1 MCSSSGGIAL
11 AEVVDLSPE
20 DRLMSLTLSSGL
32 AHRTG
37 GVLLVAGW
45 LLAGAAPLGAQNTV
59 NLHGR
64 VTASDGTV
72 LAGAQVAVLNRETG
86 QQRSATT
93 SAEGIYSIVG
103 LAPGAYRVSVMMVG
117 HRQQAR
123 DINLLLGQTA
133 SLDFHLQA
141 AAVALEGVVVEAREP
156 LFEVQR
162 SDVSTPVVT
171 TEILNLPLNTRNTIN
186 LAAIVPGV
194 KTFAPTAGR
203 SLPASGS
210 LPDLRFWNFY
220 LDGAEWKSFF
230 NGNLVGIPQTGSP
243 LPQEAMREFRVHLN
257 PYSAEFTRGASFV
270 ISAVTQRGTN
280 EYHGSV
286 FGYGQNNDLTALDS
300 IQRRTKAA
308 NPATFSRPDYGRAQF
323 GFNLRGPL
331 QRDKLFFAVS
341 YEGQS
346 TDNAIAVVPGRPA
359 FNPGVWDAFAGT
371 FKAPTKNHTGVVRLT
386 APLNEKHTL
395 DAVWATR
402 YYDSETFFG
411 GTVSHD
417 GGINASYW
425 VQSAQLR
432 DTYTPSSRFVNELS
446 LNLLYWSHDESPLRP
461 GVTRVY
467 PSITFGTAGFPLI
480 LKETHVRLVDRAT
493 YTLGD
498 GRHILTGGVELA
510 RVRTNSWLP
519 SNRDGFFQ
527 FPTDTSTQPSLGRIG
542 VGFFDQNSAE
552 DARAITTGWSTGVYV
567 QDQWQARRNL
577 QLTLGLRY
585 DAEINTLNN
594 DFTVPWVNDPAIQ
607 AIPLLQP
614 FLNTGDRKNDLNNV
628 GPRVA
633 FSWDAFDNQRTFV
646 RGGAGI
652 MYDRI
657 TTFMAFFEKQS
668 AGWRS
673 YDFTN
678 PGTTDPDVLRQ
689 QVIGGGGSSTPNFNL
704 LKTDMK
710 TPENRQFSLGVGHQ
724 LSDRI
729 ALNVDYI
736 HQDARN
742 LYVQI
747 TPNSINTQTGQR
759 RLINSYGTITLYD
772 DVGRAKFDA
781 IVAGVT
787 YNRPGLRLNA
797 AGTLGW
803 YESEF
808 EGLGG
813 YDGQTFLIMQPT
825 TADERWRLVLSGI
838 GELPWGIRL
847 SGVGIFAA
855 PRPYVA
861 TVGQDLNF
869 NNNFA
874 DDFVGGNGNR
884 IRRPATSWENMY
896 RTFDLRI
903 AKGLPVGG
911 GAMSAS
917 LEAFNVFNWDNYSGF
932 AGRQSDAAGN
942 PLTTYGQFNGVFAA
956 RQAQVGLRYEF

>member
-1 MCSSSGGIAL
+1 MLSSKLSAL
-11 AEVVDLSPE
+11 AG
-20 DRLMSLTLSSGL
+20 RFC
-32 AHRTG
+32 A
-37 GVLLVAGW
+37 VLFAAGW
-45 LLAGAAPLGAQNTV
+45 LLGGATGLLAQNTV
-59 NLHGR
+59 TLHGR
-64 VTASDGTV
+64 VTATAGMP

-86 QQRSATT
+86 QQRGAIT
-93 SAEGIYSIVG
+93 SAEGTYTIVG
-103 LAPGAYRVSVMMVG
+103 LPPGTYRVSLALLG
-117 HRQQAR
+117 YRPQER
-123 DINLLLGQTA
+123 DIRLLVGQNA
-133 SLDFHLQA
+133 SLAFQLQEV
-141 AAVALEGVVVEAREP
+141 AVALEGVEVTEEREP
-156 LFEVQR
+156 VFEVQR
-162 SDVSTPVVT
+162 NDVSTPVVSA
-171 TEILNLPLNTRNTIN
+171 EILNLPLNTRNTIN

-194 KTFAPTAGR
+194 KTYAPTAGR

-257 PYSAEFTRGASFV
+257 PYSAEYTRGASFV

-280 EYHGSV
+280 EFQGSA
-286 FGYGQNNDLTALDS
+286 FAYGQNNDLNALDLF
-300 IQRRTKAA
+300 QRRSQDA
-308 NPATFSRPDYGRAQF
+308 NPTTFTRPDYTRAQF
-323 GFNLRGPL
+323 GFNLRGPI
-331 QRDKLFFAVS
+331 QHDRLFFAAS

-359 FNPGVWDAFAGT
+359 VQPDIWDAYAGT

-386 APLNEKHTL
+386 APLTGTHTL
-395 DAVWATR
+395 DAVWAGR

-411 GTVSHD
+411 GTVSHA
-417 GGINASYW
+417 GGINAKYW
-425 VQSAQLR
+425 VHSAQLR
-432 DTYTPSSRFVNELS
+432 DTYTPSSGFVNELS
-446 LNLLYWSHDESPLRP
+446 LNILYWSHNESPLEP

-467 PSITFGTAGFPLI
+467 PSITFGTSGFPLI

-498 GRHILTGGVELA
+498 GRHLLTGGVELA

-527 FPTDTSTQPSLGRIG
+527 FPTDTSSLPSLGRIG

-552 DARAITTGWSTGVYV
+552 DARAVTNGWSTGVYI
-567 QDQWQARRNL
+567 QDQWQARRNF
-577 QLTLGLRY
+577 QLTVGLRY

-594 DFTVPWVNDPAIQ
+594 DFTVPWASDPQLQ
-607 AIPLLQP
+607 AIPLLRD
-614 FLNTGDRKNDLNNV
+614 FLNTGKRKNDLNNI

-633 FSWDAFDNQRTFV
+633 FSWDVFDNQRTFL

-668 AGWRS
+668 AGWRT
-673 YDFTN
+673 YEFTN
-678 PGTTDPDVLRQ
+678 PGTTDPEDLRQ
-689 QVIGGGGSSTPNFNL
+689 QVVSGGGSSTPNFNL

-710 TPENRQFSLGVGHQ
+710 TPENRQFSVGLGHRVTE
-724 LSDRI
+724 RV

-736 HQDARN
+736 HQAARN

-747 TPNSINTQTGQR
+747 TPNWFNTQTGAR
-759 RLINSYGTITLYD
+759 NLTDSYGTITLYD

-781 IVAGVT
+781 LIAALT
-787 YNRPGLRLNA
+787 YDRPWLRLNA
-797 AGTLGW
+797 AYTLGW
-803 YESEF
+803 YQSQF

-813 YDGQTFLIMQPT
+813 YIDRTFLVMQPT

-838 GELPWGIRL
+838 GDVPLGIRL
-847 SGVGIFAA
+847 SGVAIFAA

-869 NNNFA
+869 DSNFG
-874 DDFVGGNGNR
+874 DDFVGGTGGR
-884 IRRPATSWENMY
+884 IVRPAASWENMY
-896 RTFDLRI
+896 RTVDVRL
-903 AKGLPVGG
+903 AKGVSVGG
-911 GAMSAS
+911 GRKITAS
-917 LEAFNVFNWDNYSGF
+917 LEAFNMFNWDNYSGF
-932 AGRQSDAAGN
+932 SGRQNDAAGN
-942 PLTTYGQFNGVFAA
+942 PITNFGTFNGVFAP
-956 RQAQVGLRYEF
+956 RQAQLGLRYEF